1 MLQALHCVLI
11 ELFLRSIGSEHG
23 PLFSVLLWQMPY
35 KTSVTVLDVT
45 YTHVYNKS
53 DVTYFSYCSGHLEA
67 HIQIAAKQWQFG
79 AYLAVFSTLLWPRF
93 SVSGR

>member
-1 MLQALHCVLI
+1 MFQALHCTLI
-11 ELFLRSIGSEHG
+11 GLFLRPIGSEHG

-35 KTSVTVLDVT
+35 NTSVTVLGVT

-67 HIQIAAKQWQFG
+67 HIQIAAKPRQFG
-79 AYLAVFSTLLWPRF
+79 ANLVVLSTWLWPRF
-93 SVSGR
+93 FSLR